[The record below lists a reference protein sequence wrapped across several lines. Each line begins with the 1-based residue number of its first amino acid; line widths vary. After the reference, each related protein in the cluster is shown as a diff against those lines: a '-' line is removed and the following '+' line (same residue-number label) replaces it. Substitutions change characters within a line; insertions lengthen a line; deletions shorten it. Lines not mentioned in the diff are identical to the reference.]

1 MSNTTRPLIR
11 ADAARRL
18 FLAKHGLADPPKGA
32 GRGADLAS
40 VIDSLGFVQV
50 DSINT
55 VARAHHMILFARRPA
70 YRESGL
76 KNLLERDRQLFEH
89 WTHDAAVIPTGFFPH
104 WRLKFA
110 RDAERLRG
118 RWQKWR
124 RDGFQEKFDQILK
137 RISDH
142 GPVKS
147 AEVGEDEVRGNGGW
161 WDWHPSKT
169 ALEYLWRSGALA
181 VCRRDGFQKVYD
193 LTERVIPDRHLARSP
208 DEAETIDWAAVS
220 ALDRLG
226 FGTSGEIAAFFDLIT
241 PSEAKQW
248 CQRALANGRILEVDI
263 AGINGQA
270 PRRAFMFPDILD
282 ALVKRPDPPSRIRVL
297 SPFDPLLRDRKR
309 AERLFGFHYRI
320 EVFVPEPKR
329 RYGYYVFPLLEAD
342 RLIGRIDMKA
352 QKADGRLHV
361 RAFWPER
368 GVALGKGR
376 QQKLEAEL
384 DRVARFAGCAS
395 VTFEPDWQRGPVC

>member
-11 ADAARRL
+11 ADSARRL
-18 FLAKHGLADPPKGA
+18 FLAKHGLDDPPKGA

-70 YRESGL
+70 YRETSL
-76 KNLLERDRQLFEH
+76 KKLLEKDRQLFEH

-124 RDGFQEKFDQILK
+124 RDGFQDKFDQILK

-169 ALEYLWRSGALA
+169 ALEYLWRSGALS
-181 VCRRDGFQKVYD
+181 VCRREGFHKVYD
-193 LTERVIPDRHLARSP
+193 LTERVIPDRHLAWFP
-208 DEAETIDWAAVS
+208 DAAETIDWAAAS

-248 CQRALANGRILEVDI
+248 CQRALADGRVLEVDI

-270 PRRAFMFPDILD
+270 PRRVFMFPETLD
-282 ALVKRPDPPSRIRVL
+282 ALAGVPDPPSRIRVL

-329 RYGYYVFPLLEAD
+329 QYGYYVFPVLEAD

-352 QKADGRLHV
+352 QKAADRLHV
-361 RAFWPER
+361 RAFWPEP
-368 GVALGKGR
+368 GISLGKGR

-384 DRVARFAGCAS
+384 DRVARFIGCTD